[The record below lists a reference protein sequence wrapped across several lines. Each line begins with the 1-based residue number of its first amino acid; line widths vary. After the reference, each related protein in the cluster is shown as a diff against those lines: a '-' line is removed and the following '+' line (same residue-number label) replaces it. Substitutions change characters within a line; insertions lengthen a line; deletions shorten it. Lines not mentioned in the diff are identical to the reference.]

1 MKNKLIKIVKIIFLT
16 LWVAMLCFSFL
27 GLFIYTGFSVLS
39 VAPGIDMTIWV
50 ECVVEYTIALIAIVV
65 HLHDERNLNNFIFKY
80 QVSQAWNKA
89 DVM

>member
-39 VAPGIDMTIWV
+39 VAPGIDMTVWV
-50 ECVVEYTIALIAIVV
+50 ECAVEYTIALIAIVLCIYRA
-65 HLHDERNLNNFIFKY
+65 LHRIILIIK
-80 QVSQAWNKA
+80 K
-89 DVM
+89 